1 MLVSGGGFR
10 IVGRWWRRWFWD
22 LGLIV
27 VVVVVVLGSGFD
39 YRFMGL
45 LEIGLFTG
53 FVGLIC

>member
-1 MLVSGGGFR
+1 MVM
-10 IVGRWWRRWFWD
+10 
-22 LGLIV
+22 
-27 VVVVVVLGSGFD
+27 VVVVLESGFD